1 MAKQLGILTITGCHD
16 NLLFYA
22 MEGIPYVRKKSSL
35 SGKRVK
41 KSKAFQLTMV
51 YAGIMAQASKI
62 ASSVYRQIPKE
73 KREVA
78 FFRTL
83 TGIAQKLIRKG
94 ISEEDVYEQLHIKA
108 FPPSE
113 PIVII
118 TPKVSAGNTNAP
130 NKVMNKLLSQEVE
143 ASQNFVTEN
152 FSLHSN
158 QIRER

>member
-22 MEGIPYVRKKSSL
+22 MEGMPYVRKKSSL

-73 KREVA
+73 KREVT

-94 ISEEDVYEQLHIKA
+94 ILEEDVYQQLHNKA

-113 PIVII
+113 PIVTI
-118 TPKVSAGNTNAP
+118 TPKVSAGLTNVS
-130 NKVMNKLLSQEVE
+130 NKVMNKLLSPEVE
-143 ASQNFVTEN
+143 ASQDVISEN
-152 FSLHSN
+152 LSLHFK